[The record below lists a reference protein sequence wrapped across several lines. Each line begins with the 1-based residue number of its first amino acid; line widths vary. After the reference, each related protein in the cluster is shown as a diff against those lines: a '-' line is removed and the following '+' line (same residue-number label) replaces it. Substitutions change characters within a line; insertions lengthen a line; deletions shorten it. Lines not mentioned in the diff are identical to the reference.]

1 MLGKP
6 VMTPSPAT
14 PAKHDPY
21 AALRTRGYATYSIGW
36 VTSILGQ
43 QMASVAIGWDI
54 YQRTGSAM
62 SLGWVGLVQAIPVI
76 VLALPAGQMA
86 DKLDRRKIVICTQM
100 IVALAAV
107 ALAAVSSG
115 YGSGPLISVLQRV
128 AGAASMNLSRL
139 QIELGLMYCI
149 LGLAACAGAL
159 GGPARSALLPQIVST
174 SLLSNAIAWNSS
186 FFQIASM
193 VGPAIGGFLLPF
205 TVSGVYLIDAVFA
218 MVFAV
223 ALLLLKI
230 RPAERTR
237 EPASFRTLTEGIRF
251 VFKNQIILATITL
264 DLFAVLLGGAVFL
277 LPVFADRLGV
287 GPAGFGWLRAAPA
300 IGAFLMAMLIT
311 HLPPMKNAGRAMLL
325 AVAAFGAATIVFGL
339 TPVYRDFV
347 MSHDHLAWLGTPIFG
362 VRPWYW
368 IALIA
373 LALTGAFDNISVV
386 VRHTLVQVLAP
397 DSMRGRVSAVNN
409 VFIGA
414 SNELGGFESGL
425 TAKLFGPVWSVIG
438 GGIGTIVVVIAA
450 AITWPK
456 LRKFGSLHDAK
467 PIEHEV
473 TPLPKRRG
481 LNL

>member
-1 MLGKP
+1 MKLNYQ
-6 VMTPSPAT
+6 T
-14 PAKHDPY
+14 PAEHDPY

-76 VLALPAGQMA
+76 ALALPAGQMA
-86 DKLDRRKIVICTQM
+86 DKLDRRKIVIVTQT

-107 ALAAVSSG
+107 ALAYVSHT
-115 YGSGPLISVLQRV
+115 QARV
-128 AGAASMNLSRL
+128 
-139 QIELGLMYCI
+139 EWMYAI
-149 LGLAACAGAL
+149 LGLSACAGAL

-174 SLLSNAIAWNSS
+174 SLMSNAVTWNSS

-205 TVSGVYLIDAVFA
+205 TVSGIYLIDAGFA
-218 MVFAV
+218 MVFAI
-223 ALLLLKI
+223 ALMFLKI

-237 EPASFRTLTEGIRF
+237 EPANFRTLTEGIRF

-277 LPVFADRLGV
+277 LPVFAERLGV
-287 GPAGFGWLRAAPA
+287 GALGFGWLRAAPA

-311 HLPPMKNAGRAMLL
+311 HLPPMKNAGRSMLL

-339 TPVYRDFV
+339 TPVYRDYV

-368 IALIA
+368 VALIA

-425 TAKLFGPVWSVIG
+425 TAKLVGPVWSVVG
-438 GGIGTIVVVIAA
+438 GGIGTIVVVCLA

-467 PIEHEV
+467 PIEHKEGMSPDV
-473 TPLPKRRG
+473 GAKPAGPMSSSG
-481 LNL
+481 L